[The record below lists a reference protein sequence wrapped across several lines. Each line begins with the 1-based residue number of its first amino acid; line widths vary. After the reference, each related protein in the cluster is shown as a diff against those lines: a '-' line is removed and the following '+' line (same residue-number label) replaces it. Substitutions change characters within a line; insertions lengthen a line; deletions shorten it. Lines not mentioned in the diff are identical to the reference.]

1 MMNLPAPHCHFLGV
15 YGKLHHGDVT
25 TLLNKNAAFG
35 DCIHVG
41 QNERSPD
48 TF

>member
-1 MMNLPAPHCHFLGV
+1 V

-25 TLLNKNAAFG
+25 ELLNKNAAFG
-35 DCIHVG
+35 DFIHGG